1 MSISVSEHKNIYLVG
16 LMGVG
21 KSTVGKKLA
30 SRLGVSFV
38 DCDQELER
46 RTGVTVSTIF
56 DIEGESG
63 FRKRESCLL
72 EELSEQ
78 NIGIIATGG
87 GVVTQEPNC
96 RLLKEKGGVIYLNAT
111 VDLLWSRLRYC
122 KNRPLLETENPRE
135 VLQALHRKR
144 DPLYRDVATLVVDIG
159 KGSALNS
166 VRKIERAMNSRNMH
180 LARGGVTDGV
190 ESNG

>member
-1 MSISVSEHKNIYLVG
+1 MSEHKNIYLVG

-30 SRLGVSFV
+30 NRLGVSFV

-46 RTGVTVSTIF
+46 RTGVSVSTIF
-56 DIEGESG
+56 DIEGEAG

-72 EELSEQ
+72 EELSEL
-78 NIGIIATGG
+78 NVGIVATGG
-87 GVVTQEPNC
+87 GVVTQEKN
-96 RLLKEKGGVIYLNAT
+96 RKLLKEKGGVIYLNAT

-122 KNRPLLETENPRE
+122 KNRPLLETENPRD
-135 VLQALHRKR
+135 VLQALHKKR
-144 DPLYRDVATLVVDIG
+144 DPLYREVASLVIDIG

-166 VRKIERAMNSRNMH
+166 ARKIERALNSRDIHIVRDN
-180 LARGGVTDGV
+180 AAGIA
-190 ESNG
+190 ESNS

>member
-1 MSISVSEHKNIYLVG
+1 MSVHKNIYLVG

-38 DCDQELER
+38 DCDQELEQ

-56 DIEGESG
+56 DIEGEAG

-72 EELSEQ
+72 EELADQ
-78 NIGIIATGG
+78 DIGIIATGG
-87 GVVTQEPNC
+87 GVVTQETN
-96 RLLKEKGGVIYLNAT
+96 RKLLQERGGVIYLNAT

-135 VLQALHRKR
+135 VLQALYQKR
-144 DPLYRDVATLVVDIG
+144 DPLYREVATLVVNVG

-166 VRKIERAMNSRNMH
+166 VRKIERAMQERAMQIVHGDKADIRESR
-180 LARGGVTDGV
+180 D
-190 ESNG
+190 